1 MILKLF
7 KLTLAPKLPVPVAIK
22 LVVPKLPVLA
32 LPVTLKLLSVPILV
46 IFGCAAVVSAP
57 AKVVA

>member
-1 MILKLF
+1 MLAFGVAKLVILKLF

-32 LPVTLKLLSVPILV
+32 LPVTLKLLSVPTLV
-46 IFGCAAVVSAP
+46 IFGCDDV
-57 AKVVA
+57 